1 LRSGIVMLFA
11 SAVLALLPVIA
22 HRSTDSPLGYGFLLG
37 CFGAGAILG
46 ALAMQPARAR
56 WSSEVVVSA
65 AVAILGITIVAAG
78 AVRTMSGL
86 GVLMLVAGGAWI
98 IFVSLFSA
106 LVQTLAPDWVRAR
119 VLAMFMLIFQG
130 GLAAGSALWG
140 LIGQREGIDAALL
153 WAGIGTVATS
163 GLGLFWRL
171 PSGPA
176 DLSPWNH
183 WRIPVAVEEVGPG
196 LEDGP
201 VLVTVEYHVESDVTA
216 LAVSPYSCPL
226 PSRVVMTVTPVAK
239 KDWDF
244 ILKLE

>member
-1 LRSGIVMLFA
+1 
-11 SAVLALLPVIA
+11 
-22 HRSTDSPLGYGFLLG
+22 
-37 CFGAGAILG
+37 
-46 ALAMQPARAR
+46 
-56 WSSEVVVSA
+56 
-65 AVAILGITIVAAG
+65 
-78 AVRTMSGL
+78 MSGL

-106 LVQTLAPDWVRAR
+106 LVQTLAPDWVPAR

-176 DLSPWNH
+176 DLSPWSR

-216 LAVSPYSCPL
+216 FIKAIHEQERVRRRDGASRWGIYRDTAAPDRFLETFEVRSWAEHLRQHARQTQADRRLEERIKSYVSGPPTARHLVRARRGGRASQ
-226 PSRVVMTVTPVAK
+226 
-239 KDWDF
+239 
-244 ILKLE
+244 E